1 MFYTYA
7 RHYGNKI
14 LYRGISPN
22 GKRQTARHD
31 FQPTLFVKSDK
42 PSPYKSMFGET
53 VSPIK
58 FSTNKE
64 AAEFIQ
70 TYSDVSNFPVYGQSD
85 WNYQYLT
92 EKFPG
97 EVPWNQSQ
105 IKVISIDIETTVN
118 HGFPDVYNPME
129 EVTLISVME
138 ANTKRI
144 ITWGCGEYTPT
155 EHTSHLGVDYRYCS
169 DEKDLFKQF
178 LDWWAQ
184 DPPDVV
190 TGWNIQLFD
199 IPYLVTRSEKL
210 FGDDMKKAFS
220 PFNLV
225 NKKEVK
231 IGGREFLRYE
241 LWGVAQLD
249 YLDLYKKFTY
259 VTRENYKLD
268 HITEVELGHKKL
280 ENPHDTFKDFYE
292 KDWNLFV
299 EYNIIDSVLVDQ
311 LEDKLK
317 LIELC
322 LTMAY
327 DGKMNYSDVAS
338 PVKTWD
344 CLLYNHLW
352 EQKVV
357 FGQKQHTQSSRSIAG
372 AYVQE
377 PVPGQYEWVESF
389 DATSLYPSI
398 IMQYNMSPET
408 LVPGEVYDVTVDG
421 MLERKY
427 KFDGKY
433 AVAANGQCFSRSK
446 LGYMPEI
453 VQKFFDDRQR
463 YKKLM
468 KEAEQLLEDTKDTKY
483 KNEIA
488 KYNNFQMARKIQ
500 LNSLYGAM
508 ANQYFRFYD
517 DRIAEGITLSGQF
530 IIRET
535 ATALDAFVNKIVGTE
550 NEMYSFYSDT
560 DSCYIT
566 LKAVVDKFFSDKDMD
581 KLIDILDKIGT
592 EQIEPCISKAMDSLV
607 EYTHAFEKK
616 IFFKRE
622 AIADKAIWI
631 AKKRYAMNVYDNEGT
646 RYKEPKLKV
655 MGLEIVRSSTPAPV
669 RESLREAVRLTL
681 TTDEKTLQKFITDTR
696 NAFINMPAEE
706 IAFPRGCNNLGKYT
720 DSADIYKKG
729 TPMHVRGSL
738 LYNYYLKKNKIDQ
751 KYERIQEGDK
761 IKFLY
766 LKEPNTI
773 GENCISFNTVIPKE
787 FNIDRY
793 VDYDLMFQKAFLDP
807 MDTIVKSLGWETEH
821 KNTLEDLFS

>member
-14 LYRGISPN
+14 LYRGISTS

-31 FQPTLFVKSDK
+31 FQPTLFVPSDK
-42 PSPYKSMFGET
+42 PSIYKSMFGES

-58 FSTNKE
+58 FESNTE
-64 AAEFIQ
+64 AKEFIQ
-70 TYSDVSNFPVYGQSD
+70 SYSDVSNYPIYGQSD

-92 EKFPG
+92 EKFPD
-97 EVPWNQSQ
+97 EVDWDQSK
-105 IKVISIDIETTVN
+105 IKLISIDIETTVDN
-118 HGFPDVYNPME
+118 GFPDVNNPLE
-129 EVTLISVME
+129 QVTLITIQDAV
-138 ANTKRI
+138 TKKI

-155 EHTSHLGVDYRYCS
+155 EHTAHLNVDYRWCEN
-169 DEKDLFKQF
+169 EKALFTSF
-178 LDWWAQ
+178 LNWWAM

-199 IPYLVTRSEKL
+199 IPYLVSRTDKL

-225 NKKEVK
+225 KKHVVK
-231 IGGREFLRYE
+231 LGAREFLRYE

-259 VTRENYKLD
+259 VTRESYKLD

-280 ENPHDTFKDFYE
+280 ENPHDSFREFYE

-299 EYNIIDSVLVDQ
+299 EYNIIDTVLVDE

-322 LTMAY
+322 FTMAY
-327 DGKMNYSDVAS
+327 DGKMNYSDVSS

-352 EQKVV
+352 QQNVV
-357 FGQKQHTQSSRSIAG
+357 FGQKESKQSRSIAG

-421 MLERKY
+421 MLEKKY
-427 KFDGKY
+427 SFDGKY
-433 AVAANGQCFSRSK
+433 AVASNGQCFSRDK

-468 KEAEQLLEDTKDTKY
+468 KESEQLLEDTKDPKY

-508 ANQYFRFYD
+508 ANEYFRFFD
-517 DRIAEGITLSGQF
+517 TRIAEGITLSGQV

-535 ATALDAFVNKIVGTE
+535 AIALDEYVNEVCGTKGE
-550 NEMYSFYSDT
+550 TYSFYSDT

-566 LKAVVDKFFSDKDMD
+566 LKAVVDKFFADKDTN
-581 KLIDILDKIGT
+581 KLVDILDKIGT
-592 EQIEPCISKAMDSLV
+592 DQIEPCISRAMDKLV
-607 EYTHAFEKK
+607 DYTHAYEKK

-646 RYKEPKLKV
+646 RYQVPQLKV

-669 RESLREAVRLTL
+669 RASLKEAVRLTL
-681 TTDEKTLQKFITDTR
+681 TTDEKTLQKFIEKTQKE
-696 NAFINMPAEE
+696 FKSMSPEE
-706 IAFPRGCNNLGKYT
+706 IAFPRGCNNIGKYT
-720 DSADIYKKG
+720 CDTDIYAKG
-729 TPMHVRGSL
+729 CPIHVRGSL
-738 LYNYYLKKNKIDQ
+738 LYNHYLDVNNISH
-751 KYERIQEGDK
+751 KYEKIQEGDK
-761 IKFLY
+761 VKFLY
-766 LKEPNTI
+766 LKEPNTMR
-773 GENCISFNTVIPKE
+773 ENCISFNSKIPAE
-787 FNIDRY
+787 FNVHRY
-793 VDYDLMFQKAFLDP
+793 VDYDVMFQKAFLDP
-807 MDTIVKSLGWETEH
+807 MDTIVKSLGWETEETH
-821 KNTLEDLFS
+821 TLEDLFS

>member
-14 LYRGISPN
+14 LYRGISPS

-64 AAEFIQ
+64 ASEFIQ

-97 EVPWNQSQ
+97 EVPWNQTQ
-105 IKVISIDIETTVN
+105 IKIISIDIETTVN

-138 ANTKRI
+138 ANTMRI

-155 EHTSHLGVDYRYCS
+155 EHTAHLGVDYRYCS

-231 IGGREFLRYE
+231 IGTREFLRYE

-408 LVPGEVYDVTVDG
+408 LVQGEVYDVTVDG

-427 KFDGKY
+427 NFDGKY

-453 VQKFFDDRQR
+453 VQKFFDDRQK

-468 KEAEQLLEDTKDTKY
+468 KEAEQLLEDTKDPKY

-535 ATALDAFVNKIVGTE
+535 ATALDEFVNKIVGTE

-566 LKAVVDKFFSDKDMD
+566 LKAVVDKFFADKDMD

-592 EQIEPCISKAMDSLV
+592 EQIEPCISKAMDKLAD
-607 EYTHAFEKK
+607 YTHAFEKK

-669 RESLREAVRLTL
+669 RESLREAVSLNL

-696 NAFINMPAEE
+696 NEFIKMPAEE

-720 DSADIYKKG
+720 DTADIYKKG
-729 TPMHVRGSL
+729 TPMQVRGSL
-738 LYNYYLKKNKIDQ
+738 LYNFYLKKYKIDH
-751 KYERIQEGDK
+751 KYEKIQEGDK

-766 LKEPNTI
+766 LKEPNKLR
-773 GENCISFNTVIPKE
+773 ENCMSFNTVIPKE
-787 FNIDRY
+787 FDIHKY
-793 VDYDLMFQKAFLDP
+793 VDYDLMFKKSFLDP
-807 MDTIVKSLGWETEH
+807 MDTIVKSLGWDIER

>member
-7 RHYGNKI
+7 KHYGNKI
-14 LYRGISPN
+14 LYRGISKT

-31 FQPTLFVKSDK
+31 FQPTLFVPSDK
-42 PSPYKSMFGET
+42 PSKYRSMFGEN
-53 VSPIK
+53 VSPVK
-58 FSTNKE
+58 FQSNTE
-64 AAEFIQ
+64 AKEFIHN
-70 TYSDVSNFPVYGQSD
+70 YSHVSNYPIYGQSD

-92 EKFPG
+92 EKFPD
-97 EVPWNQSQ
+97 EVPWDQSK
-105 IKVISIDIETTVN
+105 IKLISIDIETTVE
-118 HGFPDVYNPME
+118 HGFPDVLNPLE
-129 EVTLISVME
+129 EITLITIQD
-138 ANTKRI
+138 AHTKEI

-155 EHTSHLGVDYRYCS
+155 EHTAHLNVDYRWCE
-169 DEKDLFKQF
+169 DEKALLNDF
-178 LDWWAQ
+178 LNWWVT
-184 DPPDVV
+184 DPPDAV

-199 IPYLVTRSEKL
+199 IPYMVVRTEKL
-210 FGDDMKKAFS
+210 FGDDMKKGFS
-220 PFNLV
+220 PFSLI
-225 NKKEVK
+225 KRKEVK
-231 IGGREFLRYE
+231 IGNRQFLRYDI
-241 LWGVAQLD
+241 WGIAQLD

-259 VTRENYKLD
+259 VTRESYKLD

-280 ENPHDTFKDFYE
+280 ENPHDSFKDFYV

-299 EYNIIDSVLVDQ
+299 SYNIIDTVLVDE

-322 LTMAY
+322 FTMAY

-352 EQKVV
+352 KQNVV
-357 FGQKQHTQSSRSIAG
+357 FGQKELKENRSIAG

-377 PVPGQYEWVESF
+377 PEPGSYEWVESF

-427 KFDGKY
+427 SFNTKN
-433 AVAANGQCFSRSK
+433 AIASNGQCFSRDK

-453 VQKFFDDRQR
+453 VQKFFDDRLK

-468 KEAEQLLEDTKDTKY
+468 KESEQLFEDTKDPKY
-483 KNEIA
+483 KKDIA

-508 ANQYFRFYD
+508 ANAYFRFFD
-517 DRIAEGITLSGQF
+517 TRIAEGITLSGQV

-535 ATALDAFVNKIVGTE
+535 AKALDEYMNEVCGTE
-550 NEMYSFYSDT
+550 DEVYSFYSDT

-566 LKAVVDKFFSDKDMD
+566 MKGLVDKFFAGKEKE
-581 KLIDILDKIGT
+581 KLVDILDKVGT
-592 EQIEPCISKAMDSLV
+592 EQIEPCISKAMDKLV
-607 EYTHAFEKK
+607 DYTNAYEKK

-622 AIADKAIWI
+622 AIADKSIWV

-646 RYKEPKLKV
+646 RYQTPQLKV

-669 RESLREAVRLTL
+669 RASLKEAVKLTL
-681 TTDEKTLQKFITDTR
+681 TADEKTLQKFIEKTKND
-696 NAFINMPAEE
+696 FKNMPAEE
-706 IAFPRGCNNLGKYT
+706 IAFPRGCNNMGEYHSNEFIYGKKCP
-720 DSADIYKKG
+720 I
-729 TPMHVRGSL
+729 HVRGSL
-738 LYNYYLKKNKIDQ
+738 LYNFYLKKNKLTS
-751 KYERIQEGDK
+751 KYELIQEGDK

-773 GENCISFNTVIPKE
+773 RENCISFNSEIPRE
-787 FNIDRY
+787 FDLHRY

-807 MDTIVKSLGWETEH
+807 MDTIVKAIDWEIEEKH
-821 KNTLEDLFS
+821 TLEDLFS